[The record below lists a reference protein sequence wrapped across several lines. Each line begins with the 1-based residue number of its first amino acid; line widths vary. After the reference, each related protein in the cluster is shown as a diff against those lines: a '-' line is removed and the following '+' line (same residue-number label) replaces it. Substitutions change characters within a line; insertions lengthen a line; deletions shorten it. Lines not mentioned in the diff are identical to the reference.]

1 MQPEKNSGSI
11 KEQLA
16 AIAPAL
22 EKLWK
27 QKDDR
32 VKEFLDVQSQIDK
45 ISREIAGTSD
55 QVESPKVD
63 ESDLSLI
70 KLDQFHAQL
79 QDLQNEKVLLYFSR
93 IIHMQLLNY
102 FSLE

>member
-1 MQPEKNSGSI
+1 MQPEKTSGSI

-32 VKEFLDVQSQIDK
+32 VKEFLEVQSQIEK
-45 ISREIAGTSD
+45 ISREIVGTNEK
-55 QVESPKVD
+55 VESPKVD
-63 ESDLSLI
+63 ESDLSLT
-70 KLDQFHAQL
+70 KLDEFHAQL
-79 QDLQNEKVLLYFSR
+79 QDLKKEKV
-93 IIHMQLLNY
+93 
-102 FSLE
+102 